1 MPKQN
6 RQPTREKL
14 LDITFDE
21 VYIHGYTATSVDTI
35 LKTAGIPKGSMYHH
49 FKGKKELVL
58 AMVEERL
65 FPKMELFFDFEPKE
79 GKSVTDVLQGTFAAM
94 AKNKPLITYGCPLYR
109 LMVELSP
116 IDVTFDKLLSTRVT
130 KMQDNLALLLQ
141 KGIESGEFDET
152 LNVKDF
158 ASYILESTWGVLSL
172 SPSLSSSKHF
182 LLHSKFILETL
193 SNYNN

>member
-1 MPKQN
+1 MTKK
-6 RQPTREKL
+6 QPTREKL
-14 LDITFDE
+14 LDIAFDE
-21 VYIHGYTATSVDTI
+21 IYIHGYTATSVDTI

-65 FPKMELFFDFEPKE
+65 FPKMTLFFDFEPKE
-79 GKSVTDVLQGTFAAM
+79 GKSVTEMIRGTFTAV

-116 IDVTFDKLLSTRVT
+116 VDKTFDTLLGGKVVQ
-130 KMQDNLALLLQ
+130 MQEDLASLLE
-141 KGIESGEFDET
+141 KGIESGEFNER
-152 LNVKDF
+152 LNTKYF
-158 ASYILESTWGVLSL
+158 AFYILESTWGTLSL

-182 LLHSKFILETL
+182 LQHSKFILETL
-193 SNYNN
+193 SIYTN